1 MEGRGRAWREV
12 RRGEGM
18 GGQGMRKLGE
28 KRSGR
33 KVKEGREGRG
43 CFFFI
48 KRSIP
53 KTPEDII

>member
-33 KVKEGREGRG
+33 MVKAGRAGSG
-43 CFFFI
+43 WLFY
-48 KRSIP
+48 
-53 KTPEDII
+53 